1 MLAHLR
7 DQAGVA
13 KRFENNW
20 ELAVAAGVAFSLVSD
35 DDKVREHAL
44 LVDVEANRYLDNGV
58 FVGTGISFWDLTHGD
73 SFTPAW
79 LLHVGVPLGG
89 SPVYLMAEG
98 RMFLRDIDL
107 KNNYQAWGG
116 VRVHF

>member
-1 MLAHLR
+1 M
-7 DQAGVA
+7 
-13 KRFENNW
+13 
-20 ELAVAAGVAFSLVSD
+20 AFSLVTD

-44 LVDVEANRYLDNGV
+44 LVDVEANKYLDNGV

-98 RMFLRDIDL
+98 RMFLRVIDL